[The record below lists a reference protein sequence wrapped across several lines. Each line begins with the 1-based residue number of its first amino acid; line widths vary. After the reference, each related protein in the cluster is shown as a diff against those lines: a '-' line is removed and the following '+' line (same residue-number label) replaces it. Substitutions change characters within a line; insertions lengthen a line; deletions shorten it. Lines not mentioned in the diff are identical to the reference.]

1 MPIDVTSL
9 EAAGLGAELPAQLR
23 DGAAALDQVAGVS
36 PDPRMMLVAP
46 VDDAALARMRGLL
59 VEQVVVPS
67 TSLGGEQPE
76 QLLAPFT
83 LQSGDATFAAVATNA
98 QYEALISSEGSAA
111 LRAQRLLAA
120 LSVLTFERDT
130 PVGVVLG
137 TPGGWAPDVPTV
149 RAVLAGLTSNPLHP
163 PGHARR
169 TVRVGARG
177 HRRRRRTGDAQPRR
191 PCS

>member
-98 QYEALISSEGSAA
+98 QYEALTSSEGPAGAA
-111 LRAQRLLAA
+111 RATTARGL
-120 LSVLTFERDT
+120 
-130 PVGVVLG
+130 VG
-137 TPGGWAPDVPTV
+137 ADV
-149 RAVLAGLTSNPLHP
+149 RA
-163 PGHARR
+163 
-169 TVRVGARG
+169 
-177 HRRRRRTGDAQPRR
+177 
-191 PCS
+191 